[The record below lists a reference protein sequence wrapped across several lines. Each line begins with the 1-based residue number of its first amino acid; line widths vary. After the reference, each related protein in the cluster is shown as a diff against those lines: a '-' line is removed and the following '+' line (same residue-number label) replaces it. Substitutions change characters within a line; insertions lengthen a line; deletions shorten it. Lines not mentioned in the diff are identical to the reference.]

1 MYVDE
6 LRNNPLTGVGAE
18 KMVTELVDFYGWE
31 ILHAALRLNCFGADP
46 SIKKTLKFLKKAEWA
61 RNKVEYFY
69 LYRFKQMPQAVGHQR
84 DLPPRERGF
93 AEGVLPKEPLEL
105 TIEKIA
111 EMRADAKASY
121 ENRADASGSQQDWD

>member
-6 LRNNPLTGVGAE
+6 LRNNPLTGVGLE
-18 KMVTELVDFYGWE
+18 KMVTELVEFYDWE
-31 ILHAALRLNCFGADP
+31 ILHAALRLNCFGGDS

-69 LYRFKQMPQAVGHQR
+69 LYRFKQMPAAVGHQR

-93 AEGVLPKEPLEL
+93 VDGVLPKEPLEL
-105 TIEKIA
+105 TVEKIA
-111 EMRADAKASY
+111 EMRADAA
-121 ENRADASGSQQDWD
+121 ENYKTQSDDCGSL